1 MSIYEYAANN
11 NYYSDEAELT
21 PNVTCRNATLVVTD
35 RRRPGL
41 ALLPGG
47 RWIVNGSDAYWNGT
61 DCVVRASASEAA
73 PFELPMAVVGPLIGV
88 LAAAAAV
95 GVGVCLLERRR
106 KRLLRVHGA
115 SPASLTEDS
124 KSFTW
129 RFLLGVLDL
138 LQSTCFDWC
147 GLVCPRRLDRIE
159 FLSTRYNDFTGSV
172 FKVFVDLKIHGQER
186 LRWLDAWAT
195 LDKDASNSVDF
206 SEFADYFALPPSA
219 YSRRFFD
226 TFNEDQNGAVPIR
239 GFPASSRRRGKRR
252 TVVTDARA
260 VGDFLAQTWATCA
273 VDKTCCET
281 LSFRLLCR
289 RAHWDERV
297 SVLDIKDL
305 EHFIHHRYKFRRT
318 NAKKKAFQVFSFV
331 DADGSGGIDFREF
344 RKFSDDNAVF
354 LGLGHG
360 YQRKMRDKL
369 FGHDYW
375 AKQTGK
381 RKSLYALD
389 RDFHAK
395 MDAYYAARYDATKA
409 PSFWDDFPEVY
420 ERCCELL
427 RAEAKKAATLETLHV
442 SMRANLHRRMIAALE
457 NLTVDS
463 TTLRGSFYKWKQ
475 RARLATKMRAA
486 VDDMTG
492 ANDDAKPLDESVHL
506 AIVQASDRSTPTHEM
521 ILDLRAKNLRESA
534 RKLSRKQALA
544 RADAGASARLV
555 HVSPPKTR
563 VIAVR

>member
-1 MSIYEYAANN
+1 M
-11 NYYSDEAELT
+11 T
-21 PNVTCRNATLVVTD
+21 GKTTK
-35 RRRPGL
+35 RP
-41 ALLPGG
+41 
-47 RWIVNGSDAYWNGT
+47 
-61 DCVVRASASEAA
+61 
-73 PFELPMAVVGPLIGV
+73 
-88 LAAAAAV
+88 AAATTF
-95 GVGVCLLERRR
+95 ER
-106 KRLLRVHGA
+106 
-115 SPASLTEDS
+115 
-124 KSFTW
+124 
-129 RFLLGVLDL
+129 
-138 LQSTCFDWC
+138 
-147 GLVCPRRLDRIE
+147 
-159 FLSTRYNDFTGSV
+159 
-172 FKVFVDLKIHGQER
+172 
-186 LRWLDAWAT
+186 
-195 LDKDASNSVDF
+195 
-206 SEFADYFALPPSA
+206 
-219 YSRRFFD
+219 
-226 TFNEDQNGAVPIR
+226 
-239 GFPASSRRRGKRR
+239 RRRGKRR

>member
-11 NYYSDEAELT
+11 YYYSDEDELT

-186 LRWLDAWAT
+186 LR
-195 LDKDASNSVDF
+195 
-206 SEFADYFALPPSA
+206 A

-239 GFPASSRRRGKRR
+239 GFPRRDFGP
-252 TVVTDARA
+252 DRA
-260 VGDFLAQTWATCA
+260 ACA
-273 VDKTCCET
+273 VDKACCET

-289 RAHWDERV
+289 QAHWDERV

-318 NAKKKAFQVFSFV
+318 NAKKKAFQVFSSSTP
-331 DADGSGGIDFREF
+331 AGGIDFREF
-344 RKFSDDNAVF
+344 RKRASASR
-354 LGLGHG
+354 L
-360 YQRKMRDKL
+360 
-369 FGHDYW
+369 
-375 AKQTGK
+375 
-381 RKSLYALD
+381 ALD

-475 RARLATKMRAA
+475 RARLATKMRA

-544 RADAGASARLV
+544 RGRGASARLV